1 MDRPSR
7 VAPSPSAVI
16 LGCILAAADAN
27 TIMGASLMTIRHSF
41 PVAVTVGAALL
52 LVVSGCSGGDSADP
66 FGQSGSDTPATT
78 TVTLSLNGEAVDL
91 SGAMQKCYDH
101 EGHLM
106 VEAYNP
112 DEPESSHFLMDD
124 YQGKVALSIGV
135 QGGESGVYE
144 YEPDKDGQSAKVT
157 RDGDSVSATGTIGV
171 AQDDTADPQE
181 FKITARCAKFFDT
194 PPDSS
199 KVDTS
204 EVPSI
209 PSTCPAGEAVCIPGG
224 N

>member
-1 MDRPSR
+1 
-7 VAPSPSAVI
+7 VT
-16 LGCILAAADAN
+16 AADAS

-52 LVVSGCSGGDSADP
+52 LVVSGCSSEDSAEP
-66 FGQSGSDTPATT
+66 FGRSAGSDKPATT
-78 TVTLSLNGEAVDL
+78 TVDLSLNGEAVDL
-91 SGAMQKCYDH
+91 SGAAQKCYDH

-106 VEAYNP
+106 VEAYNA

-135 QGGESGVYE
+135 RGGESGVFE

-181 FKITARCAKFFDT
+181 FKITARCAKFVDT

-199 KVDTS
+199 KVDPS
-204 EVPSI
+204 DVPSI

>member
-1 MDRPSR
+1 
-7 VAPSPSAVI
+7 
-16 LGCILAAADAN
+16 
-27 TIMGASLMTIRHSF
+27 MGVSLMAIRHTF
-41 PVAVTVGAALL
+41 PLAVTVGAALL
-52 LVVSGCSGGDSADP
+52 LVVSGCSDAGSAES
-66 FGQSGSDTPATT
+66 FGQSAGSDTPATT
-78 TVTLSLNGEAVDL
+78 TVALSLNGAAVDL

-106 VEAYNP
+106 VEAYNA

-135 QGGESGVYE
+135 RGGESGVFE
-144 YEPDKDGQSAKVT
+144 YEPDKNGQSAKVA
-157 RDGDSVSATGTIGV
+157 RDGDSVSASGTIGV
-171 AQDDTADPQE
+171 AQDDTAAPQK